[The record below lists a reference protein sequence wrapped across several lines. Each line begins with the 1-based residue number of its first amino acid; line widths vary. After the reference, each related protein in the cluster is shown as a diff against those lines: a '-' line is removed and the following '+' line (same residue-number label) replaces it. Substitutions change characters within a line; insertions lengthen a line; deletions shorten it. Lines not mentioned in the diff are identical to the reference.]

1 MKESQSYETLYLTYK
16 APRCNA
22 LCLILSGGRAYRLR
36 MVRPSSAPVL
46 DISPPRTH
54 APVTNPRPGQT
65 RDRCMRRLFG
75 GKGQMS
81 GHVMLTGGRN
91 LSTTVTAAVGPQC
104 WVNIRYPMR
113 GVSVIGSRLKSTKL
127 PELYR
132 FVPADSLPRPPP
144 PVMWLLSPLSGRTEI
159 AVWWCSWWRV

>member
-1 MKESQSYETLYLTYK
+1 MWWSGKSFINIFFTNLTMKESQSYESLYLTYK

-75 GKGQMS
+75 GEGA
-81 GHVMLTGGRN
+81 GV
-91 LSTTVTAAVGPQC
+91 
-104 WVNIRYPMR
+104 R
-113 GVSVIGSRLKSTKL
+113 GANVGSRHARCLRYWQPATKL